1 MLRLV
6 PPRLSL
12 KALSDDW
19 LATLPNFLFL
29 FPSPSYILNLHF
41 IKQK

>member
-6 PPRLSL
+6 PPHLSL

-19 LATLPNFLFL
+19 LATLPYFLFL
-29 FPSPSYILNLHF
+29 FLLPIY
-41 IKQK
+41 